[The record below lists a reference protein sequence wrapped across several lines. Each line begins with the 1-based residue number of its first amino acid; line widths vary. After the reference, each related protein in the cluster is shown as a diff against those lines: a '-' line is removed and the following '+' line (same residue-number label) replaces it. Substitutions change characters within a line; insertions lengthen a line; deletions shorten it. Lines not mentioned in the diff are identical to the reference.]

1 MVSDA
6 QKIAALKK
14 ELAKYSAQDDKRLK
28 VVKDRQEIADL
39 KSKIRKKKYAGVV
52 QVGKN
57 LKTIGGAIGKGA
69 AKFIGED
76 PKKSGKKKV
85 KSVEDLMKELP
96 Q

>member
-6 QKIAALKK
+6 QKIADLKK